1 MCWDTRFPSSWASC
15 ASSSAVPG
23 RCSGVLRVRPVLTCK
38 TLHPS
43 CTAGRASE
51 PGASDANSEPEG
63 LQWQDDHLAPCSPEL
78 SSRLPHPTHRPEHL
92 VDVGAEELARGVG
105 QG

>member
-23 RCSGVLRVRPVLTCK
+23 RCSGVLRVRPVVTCK

-51 PGASDANSEPEG
+51 HRASDANSDPEC
-63 LQWQDDHLAPCSPEL
+63 LQRQPDHLATGAPEL
-78 SSRLPHPTHRPEHL
+78 SSRLAHPADRPEDL
-92 VDVGAEELARGVG
+92 VDIGAEELGG
-105 QG
+105 GL